1 MPTQSVLLKQF
12 VRPSEVVTAINDA
25 HTEFKR
31 VFKKGAK
38 ISLAYS
44 ERGAIKTPEY
54 WVAMWSEGDSP
65 ENELTWFRN
74 YFSV

>member
-1 MPTQSVLLKQF
+1 MQSIPLKQYTS
-12 VRPSEVVTAINDA
+12 PLESINSINDA

-31 VFKKGAK
+31 VYKKGAK

-44 ERGAIKTPEY
+44 ERGSLKLPEY
-54 WVAMWSEGDSP
+54 WVAVWTEGDTSQ
-65 ENELTWFRN
+65 EELTWFRN